1 MGLIS
6 FVKSAGEKL
15 FGASEAKAATVDT
28 LQKELEKHGLDAS
41 GVKIAVDGDKVHVT
55 GSAAN
60 TEQAEKIAIAL
71 GNTVGVQTVQNDIK
85 PASRRAGIQVLYGQ
99 ERRHAVGDF
108 RERIRQGQRRKV
120 RRHLPGQPPDADPP
134 RQDLSRPGP
143 AHPAPEL
150 SSCFAARAYQD
161 EWSANAE

>member
-15 FGASEAKAATVDT
+15 FGASEAKAATVDD
-28 LQKELEKHGLDAS
+28 LHKELAKHGLDAS
-41 GVKIAVDGDKVHVT
+41 DVKIAVDGDKVHVT

-85 PASRRAGIQVLYGQ
+85 PAAPRPNRSSIRSRAATRCGRSPSGNTARAT
-99 ERRHAVGDF
+99 A
-108 RERIRQGQRRKV
+108 
-120 RRHLPGQPPDADPP
+120 ASTTSS
-134 RQDLSRPGP
+134 SRPTGR
-143 AHPAPEL
+143 
-150 SSCFAARAYQD
+150 C
-161 EWSANAE
+161 

>member
-15 FGASEAKAATVDT
+15 FGASEAKAATADD
-28 LQKELEKHGLDAS
+28 LHKELVKHGLDTS
-41 GVKIAVDGDKVHVT
+41 GVKITVDGDKVHVT
-55 GSAAN
+55 GSAPN

-85 PASRRAGIQVLYGQ
+85 PAAAAPEVEVLYRQ

-108 RERIRQGQRRKV
+108 RERVRQGPRREV

-143 AHPAPEL
+143 AHPAAEL
-150 SSCFAARAYQD
+150 SQLRSSV
-161 EWSANAE
+161 ENANRLKE

>member
-15 FGASEAKAATVDT
+15 FGASEAKAATADD
-28 LQKELEKHGLDAS
+28 LHKELQKHGLDTS

-55 GSAAN
+55 GSAPS

-85 PASRRAGIQVLYGQ
+85 PAAATPEPKFYTVKSGETLWAISEKEYGKCAGGNDGIIFQPNRPMLTHPDKIYHGQVL
-99 ERRHAVGDF
+99 R
-108 RERIRQGQRRKV
+108 
-120 RRHLPGQPPDADPP
+120 
-134 RQDLSRPGP
+134 
-143 AHPAPEL
+143 
-150 SSCFAARAYQD
+150 
-161 EWSANAE
+161 